1 MATDKIQIN
10 RAPVMAL
17 WASIV
22 AGQLGFDQAEALT
35 LGKVVTGLNAQ
46 SKGQRLGIYDPD
58 EAKKEPA
65 RKRQPDE
72 QYFTVLLGRR
82 VPVVETEQ
90 GVRALNK
97 DKPVEPDSVERYLE
111 KKFGEA
117 LEDVR
122 AAMQELAVSYEP
134 DELAKQAYALY
145 EKFRPE
151 IPEGKKG
158 WGAAGDLDLDR
169 IRSLHKS

>member
-1 MATDKIQIN
+1 
-10 RAPVMAL
+10 
-17 WASIV
+17 
-22 AGQLGFDQAEALT
+22 
-35 LGKVVTGLNAQ
+35 
-46 SKGQRLGIYDPD
+46 
-58 EAKKEPA
+58 
-65 RKRQPDE
+65 
-72 QYFTVLLGRR
+72 
-82 VPVVETEQ
+82 
-90 GVRALNK
+90 VRALNK

-122 AAMQELAVSYEP
+122 AAMQELAGSYEP

>member
-22 AGQLGFDQAEALT
+22 AGRLGFDPAEALT

-72 QYFTVLLGRR
+72 QYFPVLLGRR

-117 LEDVR
+117 LQDVR
-122 AAMQELAVSYEP
+122 AAMQELAGSYEP
-134 DELAKQAYALY
+134 DELAKQAYVLY

-169 IRSLHKS
+169 IRSLHKT

>member
-22 AGQLGFDQAEALT
+22 AGRLGFDQAEALT

-58 EAKKEPA
+58 EAKKDPA

-82 VPVVETEQ
+82 VPVVETEH
-90 GVRALNK
+90 GCA
-97 DKPVEPDSVERYLE
+97 P
-111 KKFGEA
+111 
-117 LEDVR
+117 
-122 AAMQELAVSYEP
+122 
-134 DELAKQAYALY
+134 
-145 EKFRPE
+145 
-151 IPEGKKG
+151 
-158 WGAAGDLDLDR
+158 
-169 IRSLHKS
+169 